1 MTGPVILF
9 SAPAGTR
16 VSRPWVQAG
25 RARTSSICAPARL
38 SVASVPGKTGTSR
51 RVFGMRRTASGAG
64 AGSFNARRHA
74 AAFGVP
80 EVQVQVSESAAQ
92 RRPAGGAKRSSSCRG
107 RYNHR
112 HGARPMS
119 PGHITGRPGPAFR
132 PQPGPPAAK
141 RLPYRTDLRSRF
153 HSRLTPC
160 ITRVQPDIGPLAIGS
175 VTRSMCCAKAGCR
188 GSWLFSRD
196 ALQAAARPLLGR
208 WRGSGIPCR
217 RYVSS
222 RRMQH
227 RACFSAAERE
237 IRAHRGPARQ
247 SPSAGSLEG
256 GAADPPGTPIENP
269 SGNQRKGRTSVL
281 ARSVYSREAPRPL
294 KA

>member
-16 VSRPWVQAG
+16 VSRPWVQAR
-25 RARTSSICAPARL
+25 RARTSSICATARL
-38 SVASVPGKTGTSR
+38 SVASSVPGRTGTSR
-51 RVFGMRRTASGAG
+51 RVVGMRRTASGAG
-64 AGSFNARRHA
+64 AGSFNARRHG

-92 RRPAGGAKRSSSCRG
+92 RRPAAGRSARVRAAAAITIDMERAPCRQ
-107 RYNHR
+107 
-112 HGARPMS
+112 A
-119 PGHITGRPGPAFR
+119 HITGRPGPAFR

-175 VTRSMCCAKAGCR
+175 VTSSMCCAIAGCR
-188 GSWLFSRD
+188 GSWLFSRG

-222 RRMQH
+222 QRMQH

-237 IRAHRGPARQ
+237 IERIEVPRVSPQAPVRLRAARRIHLARPSKTHQEIKERDGP
-247 SPSAGSLEG
+247 PSC
-256 GAADPPGTPIENP
+256 
-269 SGNQRKGRTSVL
+269 
-281 ARSVYSREAPRPL
+281 ARSVYSREAQR
-294 KA
+294 